1 MRYLI
6 ILAWHITVLWL
17 WLRLLASRCMLLLII
32 ANVELTEVQVLI
44 AKLQAIVESRNA
56 QT

>member
-1 MRYLI
+1 MAYHRAVAAAAGVPL
-6 ILAWHITVLWL
+6 
-17 WLRLLASRCMLLLII
+17 LLLII